1 MASQIEHIFE
11 DMVET
16 IREPLLVLD
25 SDLRVLLANRSF
37 YASFKVTPKE
47 TIGHHIYD
55 LGNRQWNIP
64 GLRVLLEEIIPKDN
78 EFNDYEVDHT
88 FSSIGHRIM
97 LLNARR
103 VIRKETGSQM
113 ILLAMEDI
121 TERRQLERSLI
132 EAEQH
137 FRRLFET
144 ANDGILLIEKSEGNI
159 THSNPAL
166 SAMLGYSKEECI
178 GHKVQDIGFP
188 DDMSDIEEIQH
199 TLHKDGIIRYN
210 DTPLQTKNGQMV
222 DTDIYLVNRAR
233 LIQCNIRDVTERKK
247 AEQALEKSR
256 QNLQDAKDQLVQS
269 EKLSAIGLLASGAAH
284 EILNPL
290 NILSLRLQILEL
302 KPPEG
307 DDLKEGI
314 KICKNQINRIVKIV
328 AGLRKFSRPSEHKLE
343 EKNIAEIMYNVLG
356 LSAPRIKTEDVT
368 TDVNYDQSVPL
379 LRLDEEA
386 IEQVLFNLVSNALD
400 SIKGREKRILR
411 VSTEKKENKVLITI
425 SDTGHG
431 IKEGDLL
438 KLFDPFFTTK
448 GPDRGTGLGLSV
460 SYGIIKNH
468 GGRIWAENNEW
479 GGATFFVE
487 LPIGE
492 RSGTMN

>member
-1 MASQIEHIFE
+1 MAFQIEHIFE
-11 DMVET
+11 DIVET

-37 YASFKVTPKE
+37 YVSFKVTPKE
-47 TIGHHIYD
+47 TIGNLIYD

-64 GLRVLLEEIIPKDN
+64 QLRMLLEEIIPKDN
-78 EFNDYEVDHT
+78 EFNDYEVDHV

-113 ILLAMEDI
+113 ILLAIEDI

-144 ANDGILLIEKSEGNI
+144 ANDGILLLEKSEGKI

-166 SAMLGYSKEECI
+166 TAMLGYSKEECI

-188 DDMSDIEEIQH
+188 DDMSDIEMIQ
-199 TLHKDGIIRYN
+199 LILQKDGIIHYD
-210 DTPLQTKNGQMV
+210 DTPLQTKDGQMV

-247 AEQALEKSR
+247 TEQALERTR
-256 QNLQDAKDQLVQS
+256 QNLEDAKDQIAQS

-290 NILSLRLQILEL
+290 NILSLRLQMLEI
-302 KPPEG
+302 KPPPA
-307 DDLKEGI
+307 DDLRESL

-328 AGLRKFSRPSEHKLE
+328 GGLRKFSRPSDHKLE
-343 EKNIAEIMYNVLG
+343 NKNISEIIDHVLD
-356 LSAPRIKTEDVT
+356 LSAPRIKTEDIT
-368 TDVNYDQSVPL
+368 ADVNYDQSVPL

-386 IEQVLFNLVSNALD
+386 IEQVIFNLVSNAFD
-400 SIKGREKRILR
+400 TMKDKEKRILR
-411 VSTEKKENKVLITI
+411 ISTEKKEKKVLIAV

-448 GPDRGTGLGLSV
+448 GPDKGTGLGLSV
-460 SYGIIKNH
+460 SYGIIKDH
-468 GGRIWAENNEW
+468 DGRIWAENNER

-487 LPIGE
+487 LPVGE
-492 RSGTMN
+492 SPES